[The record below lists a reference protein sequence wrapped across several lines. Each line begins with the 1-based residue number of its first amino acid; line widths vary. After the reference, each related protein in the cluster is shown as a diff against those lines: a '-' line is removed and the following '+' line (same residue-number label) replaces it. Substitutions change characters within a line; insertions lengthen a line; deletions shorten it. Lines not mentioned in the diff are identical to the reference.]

1 MQVLGFPI
9 GARRGRLG
17 LLALLVLAV
26 AALVPASSSAAA
38 TATRAKG
45 LDVSNWN
52 GRIAWAKVRSAGY
65 RFAFGKATEGTS
77 YTDATYTTNR
87 NGSESAGL
95 VFGAY
100 HFARPTGSTL
110 AGATASAIAQAN
122 HFLAVAGPQPGELP
136 PVLDLETTGRLGRL
150 RLLAWTL
157 AWLGQIY
164 ARTGVQ
170 PFVYSSPNFW
180 KANLGNSTAAAA
192 AGTEL
197 WIAHWTGAI
206 NPLVPAQNWDGSGW
220 TFWQWTNCASIPGIK
235 KRCNDADRMNGARL
249 AAVDIE
255 PYPAGIPL
263 LSTPPTLVGQAVAG
277 QLLAAVPGIWEGGKP
292 VQFAY
297 QWTRCD
303 AAGANCAAISGASRE
318 SYRPTSTDVGHS
330 LKVVTTATSASGSAT
345 AASAPTAAVS
355 PAGTPPAARPANIAL
370 PQILGSAQAGQM
382 LTSSAGT
389 WTGSPKKFAYRWRR
403 CNAGAASCVAISHAT
418 QSHYTLTPDDIGSTL
433 SLVVTATG
441 AGGSASATAE
451 ATGLVGAAPLP
462 PVSFGTQTVRRGIA
476 GNLQTADGRA
486 IVTWQPGAVA
496 VGRTVSLDTFTG
508 SLSVPGSEVLLSV
521 SRASKGFKW
530 PLDLMYAEPQPNR
543 TVVGYSTDGK
553 VYHSVPPLEPAALP
567 AGTAVGRYVDAGN
580 HTHVLTRTPLALAL
594 FKQGAWGDPNY
605 TSPNG
610 PALKAQVPL
619 EVLPHRADRSLLLLT
634 RLSLQSQARISAS
647 VTGPGRRVVPIL
659 GSGSRLGTRL
669 HSGAFRLVQAYRS
682 RPGTVV
688 VRLRLNARGWRPG
701 AYRLRLNAVDPW
713 GRHKALALRF
723 RYP

>member
-100 HFARPTGSTL
+100 HFARPTGSSL
-110 AGATASAIAQAN
+110 AGATASAITQAN

-220 TFWQWTNCASIPGIK
+220 TFWQWTNCASIPGSK

-263 LSTPPTLVGQAVAG
+263 LSTPPTLVG
-277 QLLAAVPGIWEGGKP
+277 
-292 VQFAY
+292 
-297 QWTRCD
+297 
-303 AAGANCAAISGASRE
+303 
-318 SYRPTSTDVGHS
+318 
-330 LKVVTTATSASGSAT
+330 
-345 AASAPTAAVS
+345 
-355 PAGTPPAARPANIAL
+355 
-370 PQILGSAQAGQM
+370 
-382 LTSSAGT
+382 
-389 WTGSPKKFAYRWRR
+389 
-403 CNAGAASCVAISHAT
+403 
-418 QSHYTLTPDDIGSTL
+418 
-433 SLVVTATG
+433 
-441 AGGSASATAE
+441 
-451 ATGLVGAAPLP
+451 
-462 PVSFGTQTVRRGIA
+462 
-476 GNLQTADGRA
+476 
-486 IVTWQPGAVA
+486 
-496 VGRTVSLDTFTG
+496 
-508 SLSVPGSEVLLSV
+508 
-521 SRASKGFKW
+521 
-530 PLDLMYAEPQPNR
+530 
-543 TVVGYSTDGK
+543 
-553 VYHSVPPLEPAALP
+553 
-567 AGTAVGRYVDAGN
+567 
-580 HTHVLTRTPLALAL
+580 
-594 FKQGAWGDPNY
+594 
-605 TSPNG
+605 
-610 PALKAQVPL
+610 
-619 EVLPHRADRSLLLLT
+619 
-634 RLSLQSQARISAS
+634 
-647 VTGPGRRVVPIL
+647 
-659 GSGSRLGTRL
+659 
-669 HSGAFRLVQAYRS
+669 
-682 RPGTVV
+682 
-688 VRLRLNARGWRPG
+688 
-701 AYRLRLNAVDPW
+701 
-713 GRHKALALRF
+713 
-723 RYP
+723 